1 MWKAFGRGF
10 DSRRLHL
17 FLALILLCGSLSAQ
31 QDQLLIFD
39 GPRKLSFPLLALDGI
54 PYIRLSDLHDVFGLS
69 LNSVAGNQNF
79 SVTSGD
85 HNVILS
91 SNRSLVSLDERL
103 VPLSKPVRVVQG
115 AWYVPLDFVPKVLKI
130 ISGKQFLWLEN
141 SRSLILGEVQPNQ
154 LTLNY
159 SPEGDHSRLVFQSVR
174 PVGFTVSYERNVITV
189 TPQSEDILPGF
200 QDTDFSDG
208 IIRKL
213 TTEAAGKRRIFRIE
227 TDKDYASYK
236 VLDLNNPP
244 RLVLEVYRKTGTA
257 PAIVPPAVEIPAE
270 KQAPPSM
277 LPSAVKERKVI
288 VLDPG
293 HGGLETGAAGPEGTF
308 EKDVVLSIARKLK
321 MLLESDT
328 GLRVILTRDG
338 DQQVTLD
345 DRTALANNNKAD
357 LFVSIH
363 ANATLRG
370 VGKGAE
376 TYFLSAQATDDD
388 SRNIAAVENNAI
400 GINQE
405 LPEAGDD
412 LKLILWDM
420 AQTEYLSESSRLAE
434 MIQQEMNSVLRI
446 PNRGIKQAPF
456 RVLMG
461 ATMPAVLIEVGFIN
475 NPAEEK
481 LMKDSEYQMKIA
493 TAIYRSIHQFQISL
507 TGQAQ
512 MKN

>member
-10 DSRRLHL
+10 DSRRLHFLCLL
-17 FLALILLCGSLSAQ
+17 FLLCGTGFAQ

-39 GPRKLSFPLLALDGI
+39 GPRKLSFPLGVVGGVS
-54 PYIRLSDLHDVFGLS
+54 YIKISDLQEVFELS
-69 LNSVAGNQNF
+69 LNPVSGNQNF

-91 SNRSLVSLDERL
+91 ANRSLVSLDGRL
-103 VPLSKPVRVVQG
+103 VPLSKPVQVVQG
-115 AWYVPLDFVPKVLKI
+115 GWYVPLDFIPKVLKI
-130 ISGKQFLWLEN
+130 ISSKQFLWLES

-159 SPEGDHSRLVFQSVR
+159 SPEGDHSRLVFQSLR
-174 PVGFTVSYERNVITV
+174 PVGFTVSFDNNVISV
-189 TPQSEDILPGF
+189 TPQSEDVLPGF
-200 QDTDFSDG
+200 QDTDFNDG

-213 TTEAAGKRRIFRIE
+213 TTEVAGKRKIFRIE

-244 RLVLEVYRKTGTA
+244 RLVLDVYRKTGA
-257 PAIVPPAVEIPAE
+257 PGPTPQAEEVPGEN
-270 KQAPPSM
+270 QAPPSM

-293 HGGLETGAAGPEGTF
+293 HGGVETGAAGPEGTF

-321 MLLESDT
+321 SLLESNSE
-328 GLRVILTRDG
+328 LRVILTRDG

-370 VGKGAE
+370 IGKGAE

-405 LPEAGDD
+405 LPDAEND

-420 AQTEYLSESSRLAE
+420 AQTEYLAESSRLAE
-434 MIQQEMNSVLRI
+434 MIQAEMNTVLGI

-475 NPAEEK
+475 NPVEEK

-493 TAIYRSIHQFQISL
+493 TAIYHSIQQFQVSL
-507 TGQAQ
+507 TGHAQ

>member
-17 FLALILLCGSLSAQ
+17 LFLLFLLCGTLYAQ

-39 GPRKLSFPLLALDGI
+39 GPRKLSFPLGVVGGVS
-54 PYIRLSDLHDVFGLS
+54 YIKISDLQEVFGLS
-69 LNSVAGNQNF
+69 LNPVSGNQNF
-79 SVTSGD
+79 SITSGD

-91 SNRSLVSLDERL
+91 ANRSLVSLDARL
-103 VPLSKPVRVVQG
+103 VPLSKPVQVVQG
-115 AWYVPLDFVPKVLKI
+115 AWYVPLDFIPKVLKI
-130 ISGKQFLWLEN
+130 ISSKQFLWLEN

-174 PVGFTVSYERNVITV
+174 PVGFTVSFDNNQISV
-189 TPQSEDILPGF
+189 TPQSEDVLPGF
-200 QDTDFSDG
+200 QDTDFNDG
-208 IIRKL
+208 IIRRL
-213 TTEAAGKRRIFRIE
+213 TTEVAWKRKIFRIE

-236 VLDLNNPP
+236 VLDLSNPP
-244 RLVLEVYRKTGTA
+244 RLVLDVYRKTAGAAT
-257 PAIVPPAVEIPAE
+257 PIPQLEEVPGE
-270 KQAPPSM
+270 KQAPPSL
-277 LPSAVKERKVI
+277 LPSAVKEQKVI

-293 HGGLETGAAGPEGTF
+293 HGGAETGATGPEGTF
-308 EKDVVLSIARKLK
+308 EKDVVLGIARKLK
-321 MLLESDT
+321 SLLESDT

-338 DQQVTLD
+338 DQQVALD

-405 LPEAGDD
+405 LSEAGDD

-420 AQTEYLSESSRLAE
+420 AQTEYLAESSRLAE
-434 MIQQEMNSVLRI
+434 MIQQEMNTVLAI

-461 ATMPAVLIEVGFIN
+461 ATMPAVLVEVGFIN
-475 NPAEEK
+475 NTAEEK
-481 LMKDSEYQMKIA
+481 LMTDSEYQLKLA
-493 TAIYRSIHQFQISL
+493 TAIYHSIQQFSVSL
-507 TGQAQ
+507 SGQAQ
-512 MKN
+512 MKK